1 MAEVPINHS
10 ARGVSSGAA
19 FWRFS
24 LAFYALPGVADALIA
39 LQDKGGFDVNLILF
53 GLWLGHSG
61 RGRLDGD
68 GFAAAERAIESLRT
82 GIVAP
87 LRQLRRR
94 LAPPLEADIQ
104 RLRDAIEA
112 LELAAE
118 SAVQERLALRA
129 GAANPAADAAARF
142 ADAQANLA
150 LYLSADAAEK
160 AEAAVVRRALAAFS
174 ERD

>member
-1 MAEVPINHS
+1 MAET
-10 ARGVSSGAA
+10 RGELAASAA

-39 LQDKGGFDVNLILF
+39 LQDHGGFEVNLILY

-61 RGRLDGD
+61 YGRLDGD
-68 GFAAAERAIESLRT
+68 GFAAAERAIDSLRT

-94 LAPPLEADIQ
+94 LEPQLEADVR
-104 RLRDAIEA
+104 RLRGAIGE

-118 SAVQERLALRA
+118 RAVQERLAART
-129 GAANPAADAAARF
+129 GAANSAADGAERC

-150 LYLSADAAEK
+150 LYLGANAAQG

-174 ERD
+174 QD